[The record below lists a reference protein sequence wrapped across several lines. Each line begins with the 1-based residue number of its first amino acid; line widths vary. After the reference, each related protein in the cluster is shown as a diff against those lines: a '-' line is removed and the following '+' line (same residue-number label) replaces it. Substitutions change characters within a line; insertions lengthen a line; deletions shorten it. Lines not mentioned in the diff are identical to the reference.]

1 MGSLRGKEV
10 YKELRYRMI
19 DVSHVGGEMERIRF
33 YDAEDGRKSWSGK
46 GDRVDGVGVMVKNEM
61 VEVKSVITIVMEV
74 VLLCEENVVR
84 LT

>member
-33 YDAEDGRKSWSGK
+33 HDAEDG
-46 GDRVDGVGVMVKNEM
+46 
-61 VEVKSVITIVMEV
+61 
-74 VLLCEENVVR
+74 
-84 LT
+84 